1 MWINTAC
8 FVVGILF
15 CQQLVVLPDI
25 YWLILCL
32 PFFYLA
38 VWRFDKNPFFSALS
52 FGLLGFC
59 WAVIAAHVALQD
71 RLSAPLVKK
80 EIVVTGVV
88 SDLPRQSADSWRFE
102 LTPIKASYAGRQV
115 AIPQKL
121 RLSWY
126 YSDVILRSGQT
137 WQLTVSLKPPVG
149 KLNPDGFDYETW
161 LFQQGIGAVGY
172 VKNNRNNKLISAAH
186 ITSGVDVIREKISYG
201 IRKYGD
207 YPAAVALLQALSIG
221 DKALIS
227 QDMWTVFSRLGINH
241 LVAISGLHIG
251 LVAMGTFLLTG
262 ILWRCS
268 ARLCLWLPAPHAQA
282 IVAIFTA
289 AGYSAMA
296 GFSIPT
302 QRAMIMLFVIMAG
315 RLLLKHMPSGQQLS
329 IAAFLILL
337 FDPVSVISPGFWL
350 SFVAVAAIY
359 VALSSAN
366 QQISGI
372 KKLIKVQWLI
382 TLFLMPLTLFFFKQ
396 ASLISPL
403 VNLLL
408 IPIFSFLVVPIALL
422 VSLLNLLDSVT
433 IQFITKHFLQAI
445 SLGYQLL
452 ESLSSYPKIVY
463 SDAGFG
469 LINLVLLLLP
479 ILTWVLSTRV
489 WHKMVSIVLLV
500 GILVWK
506 DKQAVDTN
514 FRMTVLDV
522 GQGLSVF
529 IQQGERTLLYDL
541 GPRYGQ
547 SGSAT
552 ESIVMPYLKS
562 RGVNELDYLIISHFD
577 NDHAGDLD
585 VVLQTVNVKQLLS
598 GEKHP
603 IHKTSPCLAGD
614 QWQWDQ
620 AVFTILS
627 PAHEH
632 LDGNNASCVL
642 KISLPHASILLTG
655 DIEKQV
661 EKFLLQTR
669 PEDVK
674 ADIVIIP
681 HHGSKSS
688 STMAFTHAVKPVY
701 TINSSGYLNRYDF
714 PNEQVRSRW
723 LATGSSFLDT
733 AAEGAI
739 ELNFDEKGQLVNVV
753 STREQNWR
761 YWYWQRL
768 SD

>member
-1 MWINTAC
+1 
-8 FVVGILF
+8 
-15 CQQLVVLPDI
+15 
-25 YWLILCL
+25 
-32 PFFYLA
+32 
-38 VWRFDKNPFFSALS
+38 
-52 FGLLGFC
+52 
-59 WAVIAAHVALQD
+59 
-71 RLSAPLVKK
+71 
-80 EIVVTGVV
+80 
-88 SDLPRQSADSWRFE
+88 
-102 LTPIKASYAGRQV
+102 
-115 AIPQKL
+115 
-121 RLSWY
+121 
-126 YSDVILRSGQT
+126 
-137 WQLTVSLKPPVG
+137 LTVSLKPPVG

-161 LFQQGIGAVGY
+161 LFQHGIGAVGY
-172 VKNNRNNKLISAAH
+172 VKNNRRNKLISAADL
-186 ITSGVDVIREKISYG
+186 TSGIDVIREKISYG
-201 IRKYGD
+201 LTRYES

-251 LVAMGTFLLTG
+251 LVAMAAFLLTG
-262 ILWRCS
+262 FLWRCS

-282 IVAIFTA
+282 VVAIFMA
-289 AGYSAMA
+289 AGYSTMA

-315 RLLLKHMPSGQQLS
+315 KLLLKHMPTGRQLPV
-329 IAAFLILL
+329 AAFLILL
-337 FDPVSVISPGFWL
+337 FDPISVISAGFWL
-350 SFVAVAAIY
+350 SFVAVVAIY
-359 VALSSAN
+359 VALCRDN
-366 QQISGI
+366 QQISAI

-408 IPIFSFLVVPIALL
+408 IPVFSFLIVPIALL
-422 VSLLNLLDSVT
+422 ISLLNLLDSVL
-433 IQFITKHFLQAI
+433 IEFITKHFLQAI
-445 SLGYQLL
+445 SLGYHLL
-452 ESLSSYPKIVY
+452 ESLSSFPWIVY
-463 SDAGFG
+463 SNAGFG
-469 LINLVLLLLP
+469 LVNLILLFVPVL
-479 ILTWVLSTRV
+479 IWSFSIRFQ
-489 WHKMVSIVLLV
+489 HKMASIIVLVCVLF
-500 GILVWK
+500 WK
-506 DKQAVDTN
+506 DQQPLDTN

-529 IQQGERTLLYDL
+529 IQQGEKTLLYDL

-552 ESIVMPYLKS
+552 ETTVMPYLKT
-562 RGVNELDYLIISHFD
+562 RDIKELDYLIISHFD

-585 VVLQTVNVKQLLS
+585 VVLQTVNVKQLLT

-603 IHKTSPCLAGD
+603 IHKTSPCLAGN

-627 PAHEH
+627 PTNEH
-632 LDGNNASCVL
+632 QGGNNASCVL
-642 KISLPHASILLTG
+642 KISLPHTSILLTG

-661 EKFLLQTR
+661 EKHLLKTR

-714 PNEQVRSRW
+714 PNEQVKSRW
-723 LATGSSFLDT
+723 QATGSKFLDT
-733 AAEGAI
+733 ASEGAI
-739 ELNFDEKGQLVNVV
+739 QLNFDEKGRLVNVV
-753 STREQNWR
+753 STREQNRR